1 MSMDIICF
9 KEGNSF
15 QFSKRKTVTFEEW
28 ITSEDICVL
37 YGYLKLLYTCNFSS
51 LAYHKT
57 LFFHFRSCFD
67 KYIQPMANINF
78 SIWTFWISVLLVFHV
93 HTSDGSYPELKVNE
107 VLVNLAYD
115 STTNKIFIGG
125 ENVLLKASE
134 TFGNPKKITTGPK
147 IDYINCIIDTDC
159 VGQETNNRNKVL
171 LIDNKNRLLITCGSL
186 KHGVCQTRSLDD
198 LAIRTDSNKYVVS
211 NARLPAVALITPWG
225 NTPGTYAMYVAT
237 TWDRKYQSSDL
248 NFGIRPAVSTRIINS
263 DDFSDIFAF
272 AEDSLKFSYLQ
283 FSDFTYETKYIY
295 GFSSGG
301 FSYFVSVQETTNS
314 YESKK
319 TPKIL
324 KTFIVRLCQKDTAYL
339 SYIELPLECQG
350 SNGTDFNIAQSA
362 YLTKAGEGFGPHSSH
377 DVLVI
382 TFFESSKGWDG
393 PSQNSAVCMYPVKE
407 INKAMMDNLR
417 DCVNHVNPDERFG
430 LPWVL
435 SGDKK
440 CKDQVNV

>member
-1 MSMDIICF
+1 
-9 KEGNSF
+9 
-15 QFSKRKTVTFEEW
+15 
-28 ITSEDICVL
+28 
-37 YGYLKLLYTCNFSS
+37 
-51 LAYHKT
+51 
-57 LFFHFRSCFD
+57 
-67 KYIQPMANINF
+67 MANANF
-78 SIWTFWISVLLVFHV
+78 SIWTFWISVLLFVCV
-93 HTSDGSYPELKVNE
+93 RTSDGSYPELKVNE

-115 STTNKIFIGG
+115 NITNTIFIGG
-125 ENVLLKASE
+125 ENVLLKAKE
-134 TFGNPKKITTGPK
+134 TFENPKKITTGPK
-147 IDYINCIIDTDC
+147 NDYINCIIDTDC
-159 VGQETNNRNKVL
+159 AGQETNNRNKVL
-171 LIDNKNRLLITCGSL
+171 LIDNTKRRLITCGSL
-186 KHGVCQTRSLDD
+186 KHGVCQTRSLDN
-198 LAIRTDSNKYVVS
+198 LAIQTDSNKFVVS
-211 NARLPAVALITPWG
+211 NAHLPAVALITPWG
-225 NTPGTYAMYVAT
+225 NTAGTYAMYVAT

-248 NFGIRPAVSTRIINS
+248 NFGIRPAVSTRVI
-263 DDFSDIFAF
+263 DGPDIFAF

-301 FSYFVSVQETTNS
+301 FSYFVSVQETTKS
-314 YESKK
+314 YENKE

-339 SYIELPLECQG
+339 SYIELPLECKG

-393 PSQNSAVCMYPVKE
+393 PSQKSAVCMYPVKE

-417 DCVNHVNPDERFG
+417 ACVNRDDLRETFG

-440 CKDQVNV
+440 CVDEVNVYMYVFLSGTVRLLL